1 MTKRKLNKFIH
12 ILFQW
17 TLICFKALLC
27 MCSFVFLSRCLFYDP
42 IRFFDN
48 IENSIMLTAWSF
60 QFLWAYKFVISI
72 ANYISSNLTKYSS
85 VLKTDRKNLH
95 ANLKYKS
102 HDSLKL
108 SKDNNI
114 ILIILSIICYIA
126 DMLFSY
132 VGGTLGYQN
141 TLLPYF
147 SDIIWFGTMI
157 FTTYSFVVCL
167 IMFSR
172 RVKVIKRF
180 LSQRNKDEYEH
191 D

>member
-1 MTKRKLNKFIH
+1 MTKRNLNKFIQ

-27 MCSFVFLSRCLFYDP
+27 MCSFVFLSKCLFYDSNS
-42 IRFFDN
+42 FFDN
-48 IENSIMLTAWSF
+48 LENSIMLAAWSF
-60 QFLWAYKFVISI
+60 QFLWAYNFVISI
-72 ANYISSNLTKYSS
+72 ANYINSNLTKYSS
-85 VLKTDRKNLH
+85 VLKTDRKNSY

-114 ILIILSIICYIA
+114 ILIILCIMCYIV
-126 DMLFSY
+126 DMLFIY
-132 VGGTLGYQN
+132 VGGTLGYLN
-141 TLLPYF
+141 KLLPYF

-157 FTTYSFVVCL
+157 FTTYSFVVYL
-167 IMFSR
+167 IMLSR

-180 LSQRNKDEYEH
+180 LSQRNQDE
-191 D
+191 